1 MTAGELLRDARKRHG
16 LTQRQL
22 AMRAHTSQAAI
33 SRIERGLVSP
43 SVDTLAELLWLMNER
58 LALEAEPVDW
68 GHDATLNQSNLA
80 LDTEGRIRRGVIFSR
95 RMTELRR
102 AVADARS

>member
-1 MTAGELLRDARKRHG
+1 MTAGELLRAARKRHG

-22 AMRAHTSQAAI
+22 AMRARTSQAAI

-58 LALEAEPVDW
+58 LLLEAEPVNW
-68 GHDATLNQSNLA
+68 GFDTTLNEARLELQPAERVRAQASHA
-80 LDTEGRIRRGVIFSR
+80 RGIRRFQA
-95 RMTELRR
+95 
-102 AVADARS
+102 AVGR